1 MPLPLINRRNT
12 CYRNSVLHSLFSI
25 DYFVN
30 LVELGHRMTQKQTYT
45 LLLDAARR
53 FRRNNQPGQNAE
65 STVRTFMRHIE
76 DNGSAGNNQYNG
88 QASFERSGAQD
99 AAVTFLAYVMQRLC
113 MTELTNPLML

>member
-1 MPLPLINRRNT
+1 MTRKPT
-12 CYRNSVLHSLFSI
+12 YR
-25 DYFVN
+25 
-30 LVELGHRMTQKQTYT
+30 

-65 STVRTFMRHIE
+65 NTVRTFMRHIE
-76 DNGSAGNNQYNG
+76 EHESAGNSQYNG
-88 QASFERSGAQD
+88 QASFEPSGAQD